1 MSQTSL
7 SRRDMLRG
15 SAASGAGL
23 LLPDVALS
31 AGEPPGLGD
40 IAAKAGILF
49 GAAMDKASELDPAYG
64 QLFNRHTG
72 LIVTEN
78 ATKFGSLQPNQGV
91 FDFSAADGV
100 FDYAKAHGKKAHA
113 AALIWNDDAPAW
125 LKGRPGRE
133 IERIFDAH
141 IERVVSRYAGRVI
154 SWEVVNEPFF
164 PLQGKPGGYRDGPW
178 FAAMGSSYI
187 PRALRRVA
195 AIDKSARLV
204 VNEAFCE
211 SNHAWGRANRPL
223 FKGLADRLLDDG
235 VPLHAVGF
243 QSHLIS
249 SWSYDDQA
257 FQAYVAEF
265 GARGLDVYLSE
276 LDVNDE
282 VLPEDNAVRDKM
294 VAGRYE
300 DYLKAVLAVPAVKRV
315 VTWGLADRYSWWR
328 YMTWEKSTNAARLAR
343 PLPFDDSMKRKPA
356 YEAMARAFAARRA

>member
-1 MSQTSL
+1 MTGGTL

-23 LLPDVALS
+23 LWPGVAHS
-31 AGEPPGLGD
+31 EGGAAGLGD

-49 GAAMDKASELDPAYG
+49 GSTMDKANEADPAYAK
-64 QLFNRHTG
+64 LFDRHTK

-78 ATKFGSLQPNQGV
+78 ATKFSFLQPHQGV
-91 FDFSAADGV
+91 YDFSVVDGV
-100 FDYAKAHGKKAHA
+100 LDYAKAHGKKAHA
-113 AALIWNDDAPAW
+113 AALIWNDDAPNW

-141 IERVVSRYAGRVI
+141 IERVVSRYAGRFI
-154 SWEVVNEPFF
+154 SWEAVNEPFF
-164 PLQGKPGGYRDGPW
+164 PVQGKPGGYRDGPW
-178 FAAMGSSYI
+178 FAAMGPSYI

-195 AIDKSARLV
+195 SIDKSARLV

-211 SNHAWGRANRPL
+211 SNHEWGRANRPL

-249 SWSYDDQA
+249 SWSYDDHA

-294 VAGRYE
+294 VARRYQ
-300 DYLKAVLAVPAVKRV
+300 DYLTAVLAVPAVKRV

-343 PLPFDDSMKRKPA
+343 PLPFDDDMKRKPA
-356 YEAMARAFAARRA
+356 YDAMARAFEARRA